1 MRSATKARLS
11 LLATVLVW
19 GATFTLVKGALAD
32 VSPLLFN
39 LLRFALAAGVLAALH
54 AGDLRRATGAQWKAG
69 AFAGFFLATGYQ
81 LQTLGLARTT
91 PAKSAF
97 LTGLVVVVVPA
108 LTLIRKLRPEGS
120 VRPGIAAAL
129 GALFA
134 FAGLVLLTVP
144 RGASLAAMQVGDLL
158 SIMCAVAFAAHI
170 LTLAHLARL
179 VPAGLFATL
188 QLICCTGV
196 MLVSLPLEPEPHL
209 HVTGRL
215 VGTLLVCA
223 LFATAA
229 AFTVQSFAQQHLP
242 PTQTVLLLALE
253 PVFAALTSL
262 VVLHETLTGRAL
274 AGAALIL
281 CGILLTE
288 LLPSARASEIPA

>member
-1 MRSATKARLS
+1 MCRRCCSTCCGLPWPPGYWRRCTRAIC
-11 LLATVLVW
+11 
-19 GATFTLVKGALAD
+19 
-32 VSPLLFN
+32 
-39 LLRFALAAGVLAALH
+39 GVQ
-54 AGDLRRATGAQWKAG
+54 RRAQWKAG
-69 AFAGFFLATGYQ
+69 ALAGFFLATGYQ
-81 LQTLGLARTT
+81 LQTLGPGKRTT

-108 LTLIRKLRPEGS
+108 LTLIRKLRPEDS

-158 SIMCAVAFAAHI
+158 SILCAVAFAAHI

-188 QLICCTGV
+188 QLICCVGV

-209 HVTGRL
+209 HLTGRL

-262 VVLHETLTGRAL
+262 LVLHETLTGRAL

-281 CGILLTE
+281 CGILLIE